1 MNPSTPTA
9 PTIITRTAKRFYIEL
24 RHSNKKVK
32 AFGARVYA
40 HDGWV
45 HIVDF
50 DDRTVVAQ
58 RSDETVSFGECK

>member
-1 MNPSTPTA
+1 MSIA
-9 PTIITRTAKRFYIEL
+9 SGQSATIVTRTAKRFYIEL
-24 RHSNKKVK
+24 RHASKKVK

-50 DDRTVVAQ
+50 DGLTVVAQ
-58 RSDETVSFGECK
+58 RSEEVVSFGEYK

>member
-1 MNPSTPTA
+1 MSIASGQSATVV
-9 PTIITRTAKRFYIEL
+9 TRTAKRFYIEL
-24 RHSNKKVK
+24 RHVNKKVK

-50 DDRTVVAQ
+50 DGHTVVAQ

>member
-1 MNPSTPTA
+1 MSIPTSHA
-9 PTIITRTAKRFYIEL
+9 VTTVTRTAKRFYIEL
-24 RHSNKKVK
+24 RHPSKKVK

-50 DDRTVVAQ
+50 DGLTVVAQ
-58 RSDETVSFGECK
+58 RSEEVVSFGECK